1 MKFYLFFSHPA
12 MCTGSQDDHYPTS
25 LTSWIYTY
33 NIQPCWSDLGSFL
46 PEYTLFDGVLMAYVA
61 SLLLYFLNNINIF
74 VKIYKQSY
82 KASGSN
88 PFINALATMAMWHA
102 MLGSICQISVFYVR
116 PLTYSP
122 GLRRAVHSQLK
133 DSLPRYNKDGFLLR
147 EAWDNTM
154 ADGCCGVDGYQ
165 DLSDVNMSIP
175 DSCQSVFNNKTFVR
189 GCANTVMM
197 QVIDNE
203 ERRIHAVLAFIY
215 IEYVT
220 LVLLSLLLWVWGYCC

>member
-1 MKFYLFFSHPA
+1 MILLIITMKFYLFFSHPA

-46 PEYTLFDGVLMAYVA
+46 SEYTLFDGMLMAYVA
-61 SLLLYFLNNINIF
+61 SLLLNFLNNINIF

-102 MLGSICQISVFYVR
+102 LLGSICQISVFYVR

-122 GLRRAVHSQLK
+122 GLRHAVYSQLK

-165 DLSDVNMSIP
+165 DLSDINMSIP
-175 DSCQSVFNNKTFVR
+175 DSCQSVLTTRHLSGV
-189 GCANTVMM
+189 
-197 QVIDNE
+197 
-203 ERRIHAVLAFIY
+203 VLIP
-215 IEYVT
+215 
-220 LVLLSLLLWVWGYCC
+220 L